1 MTLGGLDD
9 MPFTNGLLRAG
20 GTSFNNGLVTTPI
33 CCPSRT
39 ALLSGQYGHNLAE
52 QQIDDWCGDFTGHPI
67 ENATWITRL
76 FENGYRTQMS
86 GKYHNAPPQA
96 PHVPL
101 GWTDWFSL
109 NNECQYY
116 NNSFNDNGKTV
127 VFGNKPSDYMTSLI
141 GNRSLAFVR
150 GALADGAPFLAYVAP
165 HASHMPT
172 TVAPWYENATI
183 KTTRAPRTPQYNA
196 SGAGK
201 HWVLAD
207 QPPIPLGGVLEAGID
222 EIFAARHRAL
232 LSVDDIVREL
242 AAAVDAAGR
251 MDSTF
256 WIYASDHG
264 YNLGTFRL
272 PVEKF
277 HMLESDIHVPF
288 LVRGPGVPAG
298 AASSL
303 VVTQIDIGATILDL
317 AGLPPAA
324 TPTDGRSFAQAL
336 GRPGPPTPG
345 HRAAAGR
352 DRSVIEY
359 GRWGTGYIVRGA
371 CQLGCGEC
379 SAPLS
384 RLVDAPSDTYSALRI
399 VNATHDI
406 SYAEF
411 SPNASVPLAASSTNW
426 TEAYDLA
433 ADPWQLRNLALE
445 PAFAPLMAQL
455 SSELW
460 AVAACKGAAC
470 P

>member
-1 MTLGGLDD
+1 
-9 MPFTNGLLRAG
+9 
-20 GTSFNNGLVTTPI
+20 
-33 CCPSRT
+33 
-39 ALLSGQYGHNLAE
+39 
-52 QQIDDWCGDFTGHPI
+52 
-67 ENATWITRL
+67 
-76 FENGYRTQMS
+76 
-86 GKYHNAPPQA
+86 
-96 PHVPL
+96 
-101 GWTDWFSL
+101 
-109 NNECQYY
+109 
-116 NNSFNDNGKTV
+116 
-127 VFGNKPSDYMTSLI
+127 
-141 GNRSLAFVR
+141 
-150 GALADGAPFLAYVAP
+150 
-165 HASHMPT
+165 
-172 TVAPWYENATI
+172 
-183 KTTRAPRTPQYNA
+183 
-196 SGAGK
+196 
-201 HWVLAD
+201 
-207 QPPIPLGGVLEAGID
+207 
-222 EIFAARHRAL
+222 
-232 LSVDDIVREL
+232 
-242 AAAVDAAGR
+242 
-251 MDSTF
+251 
-256 WIYASDHG
+256 
-264 YNLGTFRL
+264 
-272 PVEKF
+272 
-277 HMLESDIHVPF
+277 MLESDIHVPF